1 MTKFLRSRRTRLG
14 LAVTGLVLLYVAGI
28 IVRQQYGIG
37 VVVLNKSE
45 ETLRQV
51 SVKFDSRGNTYS
63 MPDLVANERR
73 RIFVQPVGESSIEV
87 QFTDA
92 SGRPHVE
99 VVAGYVESGYCGN
112 AVATIL
118 PGGKAKMTEDI
129 SLFFC
134 RRSWLDFITATAATP
149 WSSTSNG
156 GTK

>member
-1 MTKFLRSRRTRLG
+1 MTKFLRSRRTKLG
-14 LAVTGLVLLYVAGI
+14 LYVAGI

-51 SVKFDSRGNTYS
+51 SVKFDSRGNTHS
-63 MPDLVANERR
+63 MPDLAANERR
-73 RIFVQPVGESSIEV
+73 RVLVQPVGESSIEV

-92 SGRPHVE
+92 SGRPHGE
-99 VVAGYVESGYCGN
+99 MVAGYVESGYCEN

-118 PGGKAKMTEDI
+118 PGGKAKIAEEI

-134 RRSWLDFITATAATP
+134 RRSWLDCITATAATP
-149 WSSTSNG
+149 WSSTRNG
-156 GTK
+156 GT